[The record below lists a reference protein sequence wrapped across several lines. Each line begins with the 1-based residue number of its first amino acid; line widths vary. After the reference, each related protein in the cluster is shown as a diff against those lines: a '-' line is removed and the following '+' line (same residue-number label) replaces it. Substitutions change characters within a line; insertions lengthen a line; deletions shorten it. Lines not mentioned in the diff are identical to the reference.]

1 MRVGL
6 IGMGNMGSAIGNLVA
21 KNGFEV
27 IGWEHNPDVV
37 YEINNERVNSRYLPG
52 IDLSPKLSATTEL
65 QRVGESCDIVFV
77 AIPSVFIKATLEP
90 IREHLR
96 EDVILVNMTKGIDR
110 ETGLTSF
117 QTITALFPTRRKVML
132 SGPSIANEF
141 AREMP
146 TVVVLA
152 GEQRNDLLTVAR
164 VLDSDCFRTRFSD
177 DAIGV
182 ELGGILK
189 NIYTIGLGLFDG
201 KKITSVNFRAVYL
214 TIAMEEIARIG
225 VAMGAKIETFL
236 YLAGIGDLLAT
247 SLSQHSHNRKM
258 GEYLAHGLSLAEIE
272 EKMGVLSEG
281 YNTLQIVLYI
291 AEKLHVSMPLA
302 KGLWDVINGRYEAE
316 KFIKSFIRDFVE

>member
-65 QRVGESCDIVFV
+65 KRVGESCDIVFV

-90 IREHLR
+90 IREHMS

-117 QTITALFPTRRKVML
+117 QTITLLFPTRRKVML

-152 GEQRNDLLTVAR
+152 GEQRDDLLSVAR
-164 VLDSDCFRTRFSD
+164 VLDSECFRTRFSD

-281 YNTLQIVLYI
+281 YNTIQIVLYI

-316 KFIKSFIRDFVE
+316 KFIKAFIRDFVE